1 MNKITFVEKGD
12 IVKWN
17 NLYSLVVD
25 TIWVQGTL
33 KLTLITQCNF
43 MINNININ
51 ELSDDIIYNK
61 KYLESDIS
69 NILNVSNN
77 LSNGFYDNVFED
89 FKSKYVL
96 CCAFDGTKII
106 SILKNRPDYQKNK
119 LNGIGGKV
127 ENDETYIEAM
137 IREFKEETS
146 VSTFVSDWSNF
157 AVLVNDFFIIECFKT
172 NISGLSKAVQNVTD
186 EKLVILDYNDI
197 HDKDLVNNYKM
208 LLEIALNNSI
218 KNKIEIRIK

>member
-89 FKSKYVL
+89 FKSKYHL
-96 CCAFDGTKII
+96 SLPYCPWTR
-106 SILKNRPDYQKNK
+106 LTHDYQ
-119 LNGIGGKV
+119 
-127 ENDETYIEAM
+127 
-137 IREFKEETS
+137 
-146 VSTFVSDWSNF
+146 
-157 AVLVNDFFIIECFKT
+157 VNRIYLHQMVPGPA
-172 NISGLSKAVQNVTD
+172 SP
-186 EKLVILDYNDI
+186 
-197 HDKDLVNNYKM
+197 
-208 LLEIALNNSI
+208 LLT
-218 KNKIEIRIK
+218 K